1 MLYGAIDLH
10 LRRSQIRIVNEDGQI
25 VVEARIDT
33 SAASVDAWF
42 GPYPPMCLLLESS
55 TDSEWVAQRL
65 EACGHD
71 VIVADPNYVA
81 MYATRTRRI
90 KTDRRD
96 VAALADAC
104 RQGVYRRAH
113 RVAVAQRR
121 RRQQLRARRQMIRI
135 RTQLINLVR
144 ATLRQE
150 GLRLPSGSASTVV
163 QRLARLVIPT
173 DVAAVVAPLRALLAD
188 AERQIRAADAAVQRD
203 ATSDPVVSRL
213 QTVPGVGRVVALT
226 FHAILDTPDRFG
238 GDARRA
244 ASFVGVVPAE
254 RSSGE
259 RQQRGRITKSGPSE
273 LRALLIQASWS
284 VWGSKIPA
292 ARALR
297 EWAQALAARRGRRI
311 AIVALARRLVR
322 ILFAVWRD
330 GTTFRNR
337 LALGESGAAVVTH
350 AT

>member
-1 MLYGAIDLH
+1 
-10 LRRSQIRIVNEDGQI
+10 
-25 VVEARIDT
+25 
-33 SAASVDAWF
+33 
-42 GPYPPMCLLLESS
+42 
-55 TDSEWVAQRL
+55 
-65 EACGHD
+65 
-71 VIVADPNYVA
+71 
-81 MYATRTRRI
+81 MYASRTRRI

-96 VAALADAC
+96 VAALSEAC

-113 RVAVAQRR
+113 RVAATQRR
-121 RRQQLRARRQMIRI
+121 RRQQLRARRQIIRI

-163 QRLARLVIPT
+163 GRLARLAIPT
-173 DVAAVVAPLRALLAD
+173 DVAEVVAPLRALLAET
-188 AERQIRAADAAVQRD
+188 ERQVRVADAAVHREVT
-203 ATSDPVVSRL
+203 ADPVVNRL
-213 QTVPGVGRVVALT
+213 QTVPGVGPVVALT
-226 FHAILDTPDRFG
+226 FHALLDTPDRFG

-244 ASFVGVVPAE
+244 AAFVGVVPAE

-259 RQQRGRITKSGPSE
+259 RQQRGRITKTGPSE
-273 LRALLIQASWS
+273 LRTLLIQASWS
-284 VWGSKIPA
+284 VWGSKTTA

-330 GTTFRNR
+330 GTTFRGPR
-337 LALGESGAAVVTH
+337 ALGASDSSV
-350 AT
+350 ATPAT

>member
-10 LRRSQIRIVNEDGQI
+10 LRRSQIRIVDEDGR
-25 VVEARIDT
+25 VVVDARIDT
-33 SAASVDAWF
+33 SAAGFEAWF
-42 GPYPPMCLLLESS
+42 GPYPPMRLLLESS
-55 TDSEWVAQRL
+55 TESEWVAQRL
-65 EACGHD
+65 EACGHE

-113 RVAVAQRR
+113 RVAPAQRR
-121 RRQQLRARRQMIRI
+121 RRQQLRARRQIIRI

-150 GLRLPSGSASTVV
+150 GLRLPSGSASSVV
-163 QRLARLVIPT
+163 PRLARLTIPT
-173 DVAAVVAPLRALLAD
+173 DVATVVAPLGALLAD
-188 AERQIRAADAAVQRD
+188 TERQIRAADAAVHRD

-213 QTVPGVGRVVALT
+213 QTVPGVGPVVALT
-226 FHAILDTPDRFG
+226 FHAMLDTPDRFG

-244 ASFVGVVPAE
+244 AAFVGVVPAE

-259 RQQRGRITKSGPSE
+259 RQQRGRITKTGPGE
-273 LRALLIQASWS
+273 LRALLIQASWA
-284 VWGSKIPA
+284 VWGSKTTA

-330 GTTFRNR
+330 GTTFRGR
-337 LALGESGAAVVTH
+337 RALGASDSCVVTP

>member
-10 LRRSQIRIVNEDGQI
+10 LRRSQIRIVDEDGR
-25 VVEARIDT
+25 VVMDSRIDT
-33 SAASVDAWF
+33 SAASFEAWF
-42 GPYPPMCLLLESS
+42 GPYPPMRLLLESS
-55 TDSEWVAQRL
+55 TDSEWVAQCL
-65 EACGHD
+65 EACGHE
-71 VIVADPNYVA
+71 VIGADPNYVA

-113 RVAVAQRR
+113 RVAAAQRR
-121 RRQQLRARRQMIRI
+121 RRQLLRARRQTIRI

-150 GLRLPSGSASTVV
+150 GLRLPSGAASTVGG
-163 QRLARLVIPT
+163 RLARLPIPT
-173 DVAAVVAPLRALLAD
+173 DVAAVLAPLRALLAET
-188 AERQIRAADAAVQRD
+188 ERQVRTADAAVDRD
-203 ATSDPVVSRL
+203 AASDPVVSRL
-213 QTVPGVGRVVALT
+213 QTVPGVGPVVALT
-226 FHAILDTPDRFG
+226 FHALLDTPDRFG

-244 ASFVGVVPAE
+244 AAFVGVVPAE

-273 LRALLIQASWS
+273 LRALFIQASWS
-284 VWGSKIPA
+284 VWGSRTPA
-292 ARALR
+292 ARSLR

-330 GTTFRNR
+330 GTTFRGR
-337 LALGESGAAVVTH
+337 GALGASAPAVVPQGT
-350 AT
+350 